1 MGCSLRTPAA
11 QNKSRQ
17 RAHFFAYLA
26 PNFYIFYFY
35 ERHPMSSF
43 REEHDSLGNVRVPAN
58 ALYGA
63 QTLRA
68 LENYPI
74 SGRTAHPPLVRAY
87 LRIKSA
93 AAVANFDSKVLSE
106 ENSKL
111 IRAAIDE
118 LLSIPETEWS
128 EIFPVDP
135 YQAGAGTSQNM
146 NINEAVANV
155 ANRIAGKPLGSYAPI
170 HPNDH
175 VNRSQST
182 NDSFPTAMRLA
193 ILDSSKALS
202 DELTRL
208 SKAFKDK
215 ADQWKMIPK
224 SARTHLQDAVP
235 MTLGQE
241 FNAYCVT
248 TEKCMDWIEE
258 GRDGLREL
266 GIGGSAAG
274 TGLTVPAKYTD
285 KIIEELQKLTG
296 EKLRR
301 AKNLCEAMQSQS
313 PVTYYSSMLR
323 LVAIELTRIC
333 NDLRLM
339 ASGPL
344 TGLAEIL
351 LPAVQPGSSIMP
363 GKVNPSI
370 LEMCNQTWFSVLGYD
385 QTVAYCGQA
394 GQLELNV
401 MMPMMAYSMLEATK
415 VATNSIRVLRQK
427 CVEGLEPNEERLRRY
442 FESTPQI
449 ATALSPKL
457 GYEKTAQ
464 LVKESL
470 AEGISVIDLIRNR
483 KLVPDEELKSL
494 LDIRALTG
502 L

>member
-1 MGCSLRTPAA
+1 MTNHRD
-11 QNKSRQ
+11 
-17 RAHFFAYLA
+17 
-26 PNFYIFYFY
+26 
-35 ERHPMSSF
+35 
-43 REEHDSLGNVRVPAN
+43 EHDSLGIIQIPAE

-63 QTLRA
+63 QTYRA
-68 LENYPI
+68 VQNFPI
-74 SGRTAHPPLVRAY
+74 SGRTAHPALIRSY

-93 AAVANFDSKVLSE
+93 AATANHGCNVLDAD
-106 ENSKL
+106 NTKL
-111 IRAAIDE
+111 ITEAVAD
-118 LLSIPETEWS
+118 LLKVPTTEWPQ
-128 EIFPVDP
+128 IFPVDP

-146 NINEAVANV
+146 NTNEVVANM
-155 ANRIAGKPLGSYAPI
+155 ANKKAGKPLGTYFPV

-193 ILDSSKALS
+193 ILETSKGLVTQLETLS
-202 DELTRL
+202 QELHL
-208 SKAFKDK
+208 KAEK
-215 ADQWKMIPK
+215 WMLIPK
-224 SARTHLQDAVP
+224 SGRTHLQDAVP

-241 FNAYCVT
+241 FAAYSLTVK
-248 TEKCMDWIEE
+248 KCAKWIED
-258 GRDGLREL
+258 GRNELREL

-274 TGLTVPAKYTD
+274 TGLTVPKGYSKA
-285 KIIEELQKLTG
+285 IVSELERLTG
-296 EKLRR
+296 EKLHL
-301 AKNLCEAMQSQS
+301 ATNLCEAMQSQS

-323 LVAIELTRIC
+323 ITALEMTRIC
-333 NDLRLM
+333 NDMRLM

-370 LEMCNQTWFSVLGYD
+370 LEMVNQTWFSVLGYD
-385 QTVAYCGQA
+385 QTVAFSGQA

-401 MMPMMAYSMLEATK
+401 MMPMMAYSMLEATQ
-415 VATNSIRVLRQK
+415 VATQATRILKEK
-427 CVEGLEPNEERLRRY
+427 CVDGLEPNEAKLRHY

-457 GYEKTAQ
+457 GYEKTAD

-470 AEGISVIDLIRNR
+470 KLGMSVIELVRQKKLI
-483 KLVPDEELKSL
+483 PEEELKLL
-494 LDIRALTG
+494 LDTKALTG